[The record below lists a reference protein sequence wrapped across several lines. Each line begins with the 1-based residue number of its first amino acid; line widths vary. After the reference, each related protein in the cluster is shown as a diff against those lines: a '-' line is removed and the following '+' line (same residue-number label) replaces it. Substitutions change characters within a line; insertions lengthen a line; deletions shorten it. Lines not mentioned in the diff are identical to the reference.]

1 MSNTP
6 SPSSSASPP
15 LIPSKRKWTSKTM
28 KTWVATDP
36 SSTEPDVHHG
46 DKRAAARA
54 AKIKKQKTERDAANR
69 APPTYRLIFPP
80 PGRNTLNVPPTIE
93 LSSLISF
100 DEDYKREESHSNTLP
115 HKIAPAST
123 TIQARPEC
131 DPSRAGIPN
140 GETAFDSSK
149 TSENIGMQGGGRLTF
164 RRTTVPALG
173 GADPDG
179 DQPRE
184 RRTATVISS
193 DAASVTT
200 AQGVSV
206 DESIEACR
214 GTTTQTEAAVQ
225 TVELEDQS
233 GQSDANEAKSGNLQN
248 NVPIVANTEYAA
260 DNSGFQPKRT
270 SQKRH
275 LLAQVTA
282 RKGTTM
288 ASAAMRTR
296 MVRDEDFNEGWKR
309 FGPQGRD
316 ISEYAPR
323 FPDTPTVQW
332 PSGLITTTPFLPD
345 VRRGKRGRNMLK
357 WDQNYV
363 ETVARKFKSSRDR
376 PDLCVH
382 AEFTTL
388 KAAFELIDECN
399 ANGKPLVF
407 DNFPDS
413 IKWAHAANGVDDDPY
428 MDPMSW
434 SADRIRGIV
443 GANLDTPRDFQDAWL
458 REVKPLHPYVTATL
472 REFHT
477 WLKMPGKVR
486 CILDLTCGFRQ
497 SDDVTDKM
505 ADNVVESFSSTF
517 GNMYAG
523 HFHITAD
530 MIKTLDWFLL
540 HTSGFL
546 TFGHIDASGMATSA
560 EIRGAGLKEWIV
572 FSATNMP
579 KPKSGDS
586 RQDRRRLQSRLV
598 QRIRNLIAAAS
609 RDDLSPP
616 KRQSGETDW
625 DVDGCI
631 IELRPGMKYYQP
643 AGTVHAAYTPVP
655 TAAAGKH
662 FFTYND
668 LHRMEVSRRVQRT
681 KKSVTN
687 HDHTCGVQLMLITM
701 AAALP
706 IRATTG
712 QVFFRKPMIAM
723 ALMLT
728 RPHEYIEEPD
738 PLLDNNSEGE
748 VNPHKGQGRDEEK
761 TEKERAE
768 AKGVQAAIAERVAEY
783 DMTQRLRDK
792 HWADNGTAFDR
803 LAYTVAMRILLAC
816 KSKYAGDKRA
826 KIPGCEY
833 IFEGDRWDDPGPPLD
848 IRGLTDDLRT
858 THVDEVISQS
868 GGSEEGED
876 SDSDLSD

>member
-1 MSNTP
+1 
-6 SPSSSASPP
+6 
-15 LIPSKRKWTSKTM
+15 
-28 KTWVATDP
+28 
-36 SSTEPDVHHG
+36 
-46 DKRAAARA
+46 
-54 AKIKKQKTERDAANR
+54 
-69 APPTYRLIFPP
+69 
-80 PGRNTLNVPPTIE
+80 
-93 LSSLISF
+93 
-100 DEDYKREESHSNTLP
+100 
-115 HKIAPAST
+115 
-123 TIQARPEC
+123 
-131 DPSRAGIPN
+131 
-140 GETAFDSSK
+140 
-149 TSENIGMQGGGRLTF
+149 
-164 RRTTVPALG
+164 
-173 GADPDG
+173 
-179 DQPRE
+179 
-184 RRTATVISS
+184 
-193 DAASVTT
+193 
-200 AQGVSV
+200 
-206 DESIEACR
+206 
-214 GTTTQTEAAVQ
+214 
-225 TVELEDQS
+225 
-233 GQSDANEAKSGNLQN
+233 
-248 NVPIVANTEYAA
+248 
-260 DNSGFQPKRT
+260 
-270 SQKRH
+270 
-275 LLAQVTA
+275 
-282 RKGTTM
+282 
-288 ASAAMRTR
+288 
-296 MVRDEDFNEGWKR
+296 FNDGWKR

-316 ISEYAPR
+316 ISGYGPR
-323 FPDTPTVQW
+323 FPDAPTVQW
-332 PSGLITTTPFLPD
+332 PTGLVTSTPFLPD

-357 WDQNYV
+357 WDQTYV
-363 ETVARKFKSSRDR
+363 ESVARKFKSSRDR

-388 KAAFELIDECN
+388 KAAFKLIDECN
-399 ANGKPLVF
+399 AHGKPLVF

-413 IKWAHAANGVDDDPY
+413 MKWAHSATAIDDDPY
-428 MDPMSW
+428 MDPMTW
-434 SADRIRGIV
+434 SADRVSGVV
-443 GANLDTPRDFQDAWL
+443 GANLDTPRDFQDARL
-458 REVKPLHPYVTATL
+458 REIKPMHPYVTATL

-505 ADNVVESFSSTF
+505 ADNVIESFSSTF

-523 HFHITAD
+523 HFEITAD

-572 FSATNMP
+572 FSSTNMP
-579 KPKSGDS
+579 KPKAGDS
-586 RQDRRRLQSRLV
+586 RQERRRMQARLV

-616 KRQSGETDW
+616 NRTSGDGDW

-643 AGTVHAAYTPVP
+643 AGTVHAAYTPIP

-728 RPHEYIEEPD
+728 RPHDYIEEPAS
-738 PLLDNNSEGE
+738 LD
-748 VNPHKGQGRDEEK
+748 DEF
-761 TEKERAE
+761 AE
-768 AKGVQAAIAERVAEY
+768 DEANMQSTPGTAEY
-783 DMTQRLRDK
+783 RMTQRLRSK
-792 HWADNGTAFDR
+792 HWADKGTAFDR

-816 KSKYAGDKRA
+816 KAKYVGDKEP
-826 KIPGCEY
+826 KVPGCEY
-833 IFEGDRWDDPGPPLD
+833 IFEGDSWDNPGPPLD

-858 THVDEVISQS
+858 THVDEIISQ
-868 GGSEEGED
+868 GEGSEGED
-876 SDSDLSD
+876 VSDSDLSD